1 MRKAYK
7 CFMKSAKINN
17 FFKKTDLPEDSSIDN
32 IASSSISNIV
42 QYSENTNFEILESPW
57 NSLNSKEYST
67 EKEVIDNVFEKYSED
82 HSIINSNSPPQ
93 ENTVFFEPKTK
104 TMMINVLGNGEK
116 IKRHF
121 FLYSENT
128 GTLYCV
134 PCWLFDV
141 VSSFFTRGFSDWK
154 KAGVNFS

>member
-57 NSLNSKEYST
+57 NK
-67 EKEVIDNVFEKYSED
+67 VIDNVFEKYSED

-104 TMMINVLGNGEK
+104 TMMIKCTN
-116 IKRHF
+116 
-121 FLYSENT
+121 
-128 GTLYCV
+128 
-134 PCWLFDV
+134 
-141 VSSFFTRGFSDWK
+141 
-154 KAGVNFS
+154 